1 MSTEKELKDQR
12 IPIMMS
18 GSELAAL
25 DDWSFNNRI
34 RSRGEAIRRLIQIGL
49 VLDGNKKELN
59 ARFKDIH
66 SKLEPIAA
74 KADSVAESDKLTKQ
88 DGELITS
95 VMELTMAIV
104 GIAPIIRKVTGLAN
118 NFTAEGELSTII
130 ETSKEIEE
138 AWAKSYPKLLAVT
151 QKPFDTSE

>member
-1 MSTEKELKDQR
+1 MTGEKELKDQR

-49 VLDGNKKELN
+49 VLDGNKKDLN

-66 SKLEPIAA
+66 AKLEPIVA
-74 KADSVAESDKLTKQ
+74 KAERVAAGEKITKQ
-88 DGELITS
+88 DGELISS

-118 NFTAEGELSTII
+118 NFSSEGDLSAII
-130 ETSKEIEE
+130 ETSKEIED
-138 AWAKSYPKLLAVT
+138 AWAKSYPKLLKVT
-151 QKPFDTSE
+151 QQPLEKES